1 MLPPALSAALGRVV
15 GELTRTR
22 GCHTVILFGSR
33 SRGDAAADSDV
44 DLLGVGEG
52 VADGPLSR
60 AVGGYDFD
68 VWIADERSVEGDL
81 EEFLKIEDGRPLV
94 QRAAYGDGLLR
105 RVKARVAAGPPPLSA
120 EERAQ
125 RIRWL
130 ERMAARAGRPDD
142 EGRYRLLWLA
152 AELPRVRFELA
163 GRYWLGPKRA
173 LALLAEG
180 DPAFYREYRELLRAP
195 SAAAAAACIALL
207 AASAASP
214 LPPTPPT
221 LPSMPSMPSM
231 PPLPSTPSLPPPP
244 PLPPT
249 PPPR

>member
-15 GELTRTR
+15 GELTRSR

-33 SRGDAAADSDV
+33 ARGDAASDSDV
-44 DLLGVGEG
+44 DLFGIGEG

-60 AVGGYDFD
+60 AVDGFDFD
-68 VWIADERSVEGDL
+68 IWIADERTVEGDL
-81 EEFLKIEDGRPLV
+81 EEFFKIEDGRPLV
-94 QRAAYGDGLLR
+94 QRAAYGDDLLR
-105 RVKARVAAGPPPLSA
+105 RVKARVAAGAPPLSA

-130 ERMAARAGRPDD
+130 QRMAHRAGRPDD

-195 SAAAAAACIALL
+195 SAAAAAACILRL
-207 AASAASP
+207 AASAETP
-214 LPPTPPT
+214 LPTPPT
-221 LPSMPSMPSM
+221 AR
-231 PPLPSTPSLPPPP
+231 PPLP
-244 PLPPT
+244 T
-249 PPPR
+249 PP